1 MFSVG
6 KYHDKQS
13 VGKQSA
19 FLQLRVVGKRDTL
32 CLYQN
37 VGFWYLVSALCSS
50 YFLLLVCPRS
60 FQINHEA
67 SLNTGQSL
75 H

>member
-6 KYHDKQS
+6 KYHDKQL

-19 FLQLRVVGKRDTL
+19 FLQLRVVGKRGTL

-37 VGFWYLVSALCSS
+37 VGFWYLVSAL
-50 YFLLLVCPRS
+50 
-60 FQINHEA
+60 
-67 SLNTGQSL
+67 
-75 H
+75 